1 MGIRDWFERVICDA
15 DQESMYPVTSN
26 ADTSD
31 KERRQVMGAIL
42 EEAERKAQEHD
53 FFSRAVGR
61 AGLSPL
67 LETN

>member
-1 MGIRDWFERVICDA
+1 MSIRDWFERVICDA
-15 DQESMYPVTSN
+15 EQESMYPVISN
-26 ADTSD
+26 TDTSER
-31 KERRQVMGAIL
+31 ERRQVMGAIL
-42 EEAERKAQEHD
+42 EEADQETQRHD